1 MKFLE
6 VDNFLRNYLQ
16 KQPPEVFWKKV
27 FFKISKT
34 SQESICVGVSF

>member
-16 KQPPEVFWKKV
+16 KQPPEVLYE
-27 FFKISKT
+27 KISKT
-34 SQESICVGVSF
+34 SKENTCAGVSF